1 MQEFIQ
7 VMLVKSVE
15 ELWTSFT
22 GVLKVGIQEFIPTKL
37 LLCKGS
43 LTWVTQEIKH
53 LINEHNGLY
62 FAYKASGDSG
72 T

>member
-1 MQEFIQ
+1 MQDFIQ

-15 ELWTSFT
+15 ELWASFT

-43 LTWVTQEIKH
+43 LA
-53 LINEHNGLY
+53 G
-62 FAYKASGDSG
+62 
-72 T
+72 